1 MLKLEQLKCE
11 HLKNPIGIENRNPVF
26 SWILA
31 GNEKNVL
38 QTARRIQVYEQKKL
52 LWDSEKQMT
61 DDSIACAYAG
71 PELKPLTEY
80 RWKVTVWDNHE
91 NEASAGAVFTTARMG
106 QAWRASWVEP
116 EQEPTVGARGD
127 ASNAETTMGV
137 CRQVRGI
144 GEYEGFQPVQ
154 YLRIPFTVRK
164 QVKRMLICATA
175 HGVYELSVN
184 RAAPDDRLL
193 APEISSYQKILQYQ
207 VYDVTDLIC
216 QGENVI
222 GVKLADGWWSGRI
235 GFLGNA
241 CQFGDT
247 TAFLMEGQIAYEDGS
262 VEYVLSDS
270 AVSATGPLLAAD
282 LFVGEKYDARK
293 ELTGW
298 ETAGFDDSLWKPV
311 KKRAYPMDVLTAQD
325 KEPVRVIKSFVPK
338 AIFTD
343 KNGDTILD
351 LGQNIAGFL
360 SFSVDADEGCV
371 IRLEHTEVLDREGCF
386 CKNIMGMNKDQT
398 DVYITK
404 SGKQTYRPVF
414 TYHGFRYVR
423 ISGWPGTLSIENFMA
438 HVVSTDVEDIGTFE
452 TSNGKLN
459 RLQENI
465 WWSQVANTVAIPT
478 DCPQREKAGWTGDV
492 SVYAPTMCF
501 LRNEEA
507 FLRSWLNNC
516 RAEQEEGG
524 EIPTVV
530 PFLECYREMNRY
542 YGTDTSCGWGD
553 VIVIA
558 PWCIYQAYGNRRVLE
573 ENYSAMKKW
582 MQYVQHCAETE
593 RPKGYETFDEAR
605 KERQKY
611 LWNTGFHYG
620 DWLVPSMVLNNTD
633 DMAMINTAYATK
645 EMVAPAY
652 YALSTELM
660 SKIAHVLGREEDA
673 AYYAARNEKIRRAFM
688 EEYVEENGHIKSDM
702 QGVYVLALKHRL
714 VPEEIRP
721 KVVGRLLQK
730 IAENGGCLDTG
741 FLSVPFLMDVLTENG
756 CRETAYQLLYQ
767 NKCPSW
773 LYEVEMGAT
782 TMWESWG
789 ATSESGEVGKYS
801 YNHYAYGCVG
811 DWMYRELAGICAKEA
826 GYRRAK
832 IAPAYD
838 CGLEY
843 VKGALRTPYG
853 DLKSAWQKKGN
864 AVHLEVAVPANTR
877 ADVVLPDGRT
887 VEVGSGIWKWS
898 M

>member
-1 MLKLEQLKCE
+1 M
-11 HLKNPIGIENRNPVF
+11 
-26 SWILA
+26 
-31 GNEKNVL
+31 
-38 QTARRIQVYEQKKL
+38 
-52 LWDSEKQMT
+52 
-61 DDSIACAYAG
+61 
-71 PELKPLTEY
+71 
-80 RWKVTVWDNHE
+80 
-91 NEASAGAVFTTARMG
+91 
-106 QAWRASWVEP
+106 
-116 EQEPTVGARGD
+116 
-127 ASNAETTMGV
+127 
-137 CRQVRGI
+137 
-144 GEYEGFQPVQ
+144 
-154 YLRIPFTVRK
+154 
-164 QVKRMLICATA
+164 
-175 HGVYELSVN
+175 
-184 RAAPDDRLL
+184 
-193 APEISSYQKILQYQ
+193 
-207 VYDVTDLIC
+207 
-216 QGENVI
+216 
-222 GVKLADGWWSGRI
+222 
-235 GFLGNA
+235 
-241 CQFGDT
+241 
-247 TAFLMEGQIAYEDGS
+247 
-262 VEYVLSDS
+262 
-270 AVSATGPLLAAD
+270 
-282 LFVGEKYDARK
+282 
-293 ELTGW
+293 
-298 ETAGFDDSLWKPV
+298 
-311 KKRAYPMDVLTAQD
+311 
-325 KEPVRVIKSFVPK
+325 
-338 AIFTD
+338 
-343 KNGDTILD
+343 
-351 LGQNIAGFL
+351 
-360 SFSVDADEGCV
+360 
-371 IRLEHTEVLDREGCF
+371 
-386 CKNIMGMNKDQT
+386 
-398 DVYITK
+398 
-404 SGKQTYRPVF
+404 
-414 TYHGFRYVR
+414 
-423 ISGWPGTLSIENFMA
+423 
-438 HVVSTDVEDIGTFE
+438 
-452 TSNGKLN
+452 
-459 RLQENI
+459 
-465 WWSQVANTVAIPT
+465 ANTVAIPT

-573 ENYSAMKKW
+573 ENYGAMKKW

-593 RPKGYETFDEAR
+593 RPKGYEA
-605 KERQKY
+605 
-611 LWNTGFHYG
+611 
-620 DWLVPSMVLNNTD
+620 S
-633 DMAMINTAYATK
+633 AYTTK

-652 YALSTELM
+652 YAFSTELM
-660 SKIAHVLGREEDA
+660 SKIAHVLGGEEDA

-688 EEYVEENGHIKSDM
+688 EEYVEEDGHIKSDM

-721 KVVGRLLQK
+721 KVVERLLQK

-853 DLKSAWQKKGN
+853 DLKSAWQKKGD
-864 AVHLEVAVPANTR
+864 AVHLEVVVPANTR